1 MSEPSDPSDEE
12 ERRSPLDFDPVPLR
26 YRRMTAGLRS
36 ARAGSSARWPKPAAS
51 RRRSRRVGMSASGAY
66 DLRQRMDAQSFRFA
80 WDAAVDMAVLRMSAA
95 SRLLIDADNVS
106 HGKIAAMLAELSK
119 YGVANIRR
127 AYGDW
132 ASPGLKGW
140 TARLHEHAIR
150 PIQQFSYSRGKNA
163 TDMALVIDAMEL
175 LYTQKPDAFCIA
187 SSDADF
193 TPLVMQLRANG
204 HEVYGFG
211 ERKTP
216 EPFVNAC
223 STFLYL
229 DSLGEEAPPPPV
241 RGPAPARRRPKAEAK
256 PAAAPKARACPPP
269 RRRAAAPRP
278 PLARTPSWSR
288 CCAARSR
295 RRRATTAGPISP
307 PPAAP
312 PSARPRSIRAITAPG
327 TSPSCSKR
335 PACST
340 SSRRRNGQTYV
351 ADKRNKD
358 RAPAPGGARGEAL
371 AERLPAAI
379 GMSARPSPSAS

>member
-1 MSEPSDPSDEE
+1 MDTDQSPTPAPN
-12 ERRSPLDFDPVPLR
+12 RRI
-26 YRRMTAGLRS
+26 A
-36 ARAGSSARWPKPAAS
+36 
-51 RRRSRRVGMSASGAY
+51 
-66 DLRQRMDAQSFRFA
+66 
-80 WDAAVDMAVLRMSAA
+80 
-95 SRLLIDADNVS
+95 LLIDADNVS

-132 ASPGLKGW
+132 ASAGMKGW

-175 LYTQKPDAFCIA
+175 LYTQKLDAFCIA

-216 EPFVNAC
+216 DPFVNAC

-229 DSLGEEAPPPPV
+229 DSLGDQSTAPAAA
-241 RGPAPARRRPKAEAK
+241 PAPRSSAAR
-256 PAAAPKARACPPP
+256 PAAAPKP
-269 RRRAAAPRP
+269 AAASASEARPKP
-278 PLARTPSWSR
+278 PLAQDAKLVEVLRGAVEASAGEDGWAPLD
-288 CCAARSR
+288 AAGSAAKRQAPIDPR
-295 RRRATTAGPISP
+295 NYGARNFPKLFEATGLFEIVRATE
-307 PPAAP
+307 
-312 PSARPRSIRAITAPG
+312 
-327 TSPSCSKR
+327 
-335 PACST
+335 
-340 SSRRRNGQTYV
+340 NGQSYV

-358 RAPAPGGARGEAL
+358 RAPKPL
-371 AERLPAAI
+371 F
-379 GMSARPSPSAS
+379 